1 MKRAAPASDRSLRR
15 SKSQSP
21 AGAARYA
28 IGLYSKCKSTIPK
41 RSSQVFVARPAF
53 TLIEVL
59 LACVLA
65 SMLSVVVI
73 QVLRMAL
80 LESRRIAT
88 NRQPIAETWLLRDQI
103 ASDIGNTRAY
113 KITKDTLVLGGFL
126 TCDLETGA
134 KTQQLSLVTYQL
146 VRRGDRMA
154 LERTELPF
162 NSQQSSTRKETV
174 WYGVGSIVAFP
185 RAEFVE
191 AQSSSI
197 SELQQLGLQS
207 LSGGMIF
214 RMFDSERKL
223 LLEVQ

>member
-1 MKRAAPASDRSLRR
+1 MKR
-15 SKSQSP
+15 
-21 AGAARYA
+21 
-28 IGLYSKCKSTIPK
+28 
-41 RSSQVFVARPAF
+41 AF
-53 TLIEVL
+53 TLIEVI

-65 SMLSVVVI
+65 SMLSMVVV

-80 LESRRIAT
+80 TESRRIAT
-88 NRQPIAETWLLRDQI
+88 SRQPIAETWLLRDQI

-113 KITKDTLVLGGFL
+113 KISKDTLVLGGFL

-146 VRRGDRMA
+146 VRRGNRMA

-162 NSQQSSTRKETV
+162 NSKQSSPRKETV
-174 WYGVGSIVAFP
+174 WNDVGSIVVFP
-185 RAEFVE
+185 KAEFVE

-197 SELQQLGLQS
+197 PELQQLGLQS